1 MAVSISSEQRFQFNR
16 QLLRRFIEIAQPYF
30 YPIGPQGTRTFLG
43 LLGMMVIA
51 VVAFTFVL
59 TVGLTLA
66 GNTLFPDFFGQ
77 VAGQLLERVNGLMQS
92 PVPLL
97 ALGSLGACSGIVVL
111 HRHPLKQ
118 RWRQWI
124 LLACLLFLS
133 FAVNG
138 MNVAISYVFRFLE
151 TALNQKEEANFWQF
165 LWIYAA
171 IIVLAVPIVIL
182 YRYIRLKLALYWRE
196 WLTKLFLK
204 RYFSHRSY
212 YELDSNA
219 ANTEIDNPDQRITE
233 DIKSFTETTLR
244 FLLDVLDSILTLLS
258 FTVVLFSI
266 SKVLTLGLVVYASF
280 GTAIAIFVGQ
290 RLIRV
295 NYNQLRLEANFRYGM
310 VHVRD
315 HAESIAFYRGEQL
328 EQQQVINRFMSALR
342 NADLLIIWQSLIDLF
357 QVGYNYFTRIVP
369 YIIVAPLYFSGQ
381 TDFGTIGQAYFA
393 FFQILG
399 ALSLITNQ
407 IEAISKFAASIVRLG
422 TFYEKVSVP
431 ENQDTLGIELA
442 ANNHLNN
449 NNLNNNG
456 FTPQNGDSDFLTVYD
471 PKKQIETHIAPTLA
485 FDHLTLH
492 TPNREQTLVR
502 NLSLE
507 LASNERLLIVGPSG
521 CGKSSLLRAIA
532 GLWTNGQGIIQRPDI
547 VNIFFLPQRPYMLLG
562 TLRDQVVY
570 PNRLVTSSDNE
581 IYHALQEV
589 NLGQLAERLGGLDVE
604 ADWPTILSLGEQ
616 QRLAF
621 ARVLLTKPQYVILDE
636 ATSALDIANERA
648 LYSLLLSLNIVYVS
662 VGHRS
667 SLLDY
672 HQKVLDLDRGGN
684 DYGSNRWSI
693 TSADGYTFAST

>member
-1 MAVSISSEQRFQFNR
+1 MAVSISSKQQFQFNR
-16 QLLRRFIEIAQPYF
+16 QLLNRFIEIAQPYF
-30 YPIGPQGTRTFLG
+30 YPIGPKGTRTFLG

-59 TVGLTLA
+59 TVGLTLV
-66 GNTLFPDFFGQ
+66 GNTLFPEFFAQ
-77 VAGQLLERVNGLMQS
+77 VAEQLLTRVNGLMQS
-92 PVPLL
+92 SIPLI
-97 ALGSLGACSGIVVL
+97 ALGSLGICGGVVCVY
-111 HRHPLKQ
+111 RHPLKQ
-118 RWRQWI
+118 RWRQWF
-124 LLACLLFLS
+124 LLSCLLFLS

-151 TALNQKEEANFWQF
+151 TALNQKEEPVFWQF

-171 IIVLAVPIVIL
+171 IIVFAVPIVIL

-204 RYFSHRSY
+204 RYFSNRAY

-233 DIKSFTETTLR
+233 DIKSFTDTTLQ

-266 SKVLTLGLVVYASF
+266 SKILTFGLIIYASL

-315 HAESIAFYRGEQL
+315 HAESIAFYRGEPL
-328 EQQQVINRFMSALR
+328 EQQQVISRLMIALR

-369 YIIVAPLYFSGQ
+369 YMIVAPLYFSGK

-407 IEAISKFAASIVRLG
+407 IESISKFAASIVRLG
-422 TFYEKVSVP
+422 AFYEKVSIPDVQ
-431 ENQDTLGIELA
+431 EIIEIDLRQK
-442 ANNHLNN
+442 NGLDR
-449 NNLNNNG
+449 NG
-456 FTPQNGDSDFLTVYD
+456 FNPNHGISSLLKIYD
-471 PKKQIETHIAPTLA
+471 PKKQIETHITPYLE
-485 FDHLTLH
+485 FQNLTLH
-492 TPNREQTLVR
+492 TPNQERTLVKD
-502 NLSLE
+502 LSLE
-507 LASNERLLIVGPSG
+507 LAENEHLLIVGASG

-532 GLWTNGQGIIQRPDI
+532 GLWTNGQGVIQRPDI
-547 VNIFFLPQRPYMLLG
+547 INMFFLPQRPYMLLG
-562 TLRDQVVY
+562 TLRDQVIY
-570 PNRLVTSSDNE
+570 PNRFTTSSDDE
-581 IYHALQEV
+581 IHHVLQQV
-589 NLGQLAERLGGLDVE
+589 NLGQLAERVGGLDVE
-604 ADWPTILSLGEQ
+604 ADWATILSLGEQ

-621 ARVLLTKPQYVILDE
+621 ARVLLTKPKYTILDE
-636 ATSALDIANERA
+636 ATSALDVANERM
-648 LYSLLLSLNIVYVS
+648 LYEKLRSLNIVYIS

-672 HQKVLDLDRGGN
+672 HQKVLDLN
-684 DYGSNRWSI
+684 DDSNGWSV
-693 TSADGYTFAST
+693 TSAESYTFASA